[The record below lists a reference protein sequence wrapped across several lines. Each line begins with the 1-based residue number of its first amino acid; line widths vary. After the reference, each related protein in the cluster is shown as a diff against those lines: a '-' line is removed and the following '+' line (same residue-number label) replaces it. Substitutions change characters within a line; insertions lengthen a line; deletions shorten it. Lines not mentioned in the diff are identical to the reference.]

1 MKKSSLIKVIIFISV
16 LILPTL
22 LWGVKLVF
30 TDKAEINESYAR
42 MEATEN
48 RSLSKWPDNAAD
60 KDYTSK
66 LESYFNDR
74 VPFREKIIDFGHKF
88 NGSMEQ
94 AYTGGIQPVI
104 IRLFYGNRGSDSEL
118 AQTDGY
124 DTEEVAVADAD
135 EQVTDEADTVN
146 KDEHDYVEKE
156 RVEATC
162 EEEGYILYECTDC
175 GDTYKESIPALGH
188 KEELIEQA
196 EASYTE
202 YGHSLYKCSVC
213 GKRIWKDYEPK
224 LTDTSYFPLKVENNY
239 TVMGRQGW
247 LFYRGDASLKYYT
260 GENVLDEAQM
270 KERLD
275 ALISLKKVCD
285 DKDIKLVYMIIPN
298 KEIVYPEYMPTMD
311 IVSERKKNEIFAEYV
326 KKNSDVNLIYPLEEL
341 KEAKKY
347 YNTYYAY
354 DTHWNEY
361 GAFVGTM
368 ALYDAL
374 GMETIEA
381 SQADAERSQ
390 LVAYG
395 LVLTGALTP
404 EDYSGSEDY
413 IVNYKPDLELVY
425 EEGEKNYLFSYTNV
439 YKSEALAEND
449 ERIVFIGDSFREWM
463 IPYLS
468 KDFTHTCLVQRDN
481 IPDIADEIKQADILV
496 VSAVERF
503 DEDIY
508 ARIPQIIR
516 ILNE

>member
-1 MKKSSLIKVIIFISV
+1 M
-16 LILPTL
+16 
-22 LWGVKLVF
+22 F
-30 TDKAEINESYAR
+30 TDKAEILDSYAR

-48 RSLSKWPDNAAD
+48 RSLSKWPDNVTD

-66 LESYFNDR
+66 LESYYNDR
-74 VPFREKIIDFGHKF
+74 APFREKMIGLGHKLS
-88 NGSMEQ
+88 GSMEQ
-94 AYTGGIQPVI
+94 AYTDTIQPAI
-104 IRLFYGNRGSDSEL
+104 IHIFYGNRGSDSEL

-124 DTEEVAVADAD
+124 DTEEVTVADAEGQAFD
-135 EQVTDEADTVN
+135 DAGEQDFPDAEEQAFDDADAV
-146 KDEHDYVEKE
+146 KKVEHDYVEKE

-175 GDTYKESIPALGH
+175 KDTYKEPIPALGH
-188 KEELIEQA
+188 KEELIEQV

-202 YGHSLYKCSVC
+202 YGHSLYRCSVC

-247 LFYRGDASLKYYT
+247 LFYRGDSSLKYYT
-260 GENVLDEAQM
+260 GENVLDESQM

-285 DKDIKLVYMIIPN
+285 DKGIKLVYMIIPN

-311 IVSERKKNEIFAEYV
+311 IVSEKKKNEIFLEYV
-326 KKNSDVNLIYPLEEL
+326 RENSDVNLIYPLEEL
-341 KEAKKY
+341 REAKKY

-368 ALYDAL
+368 ALYKAL

-395 LVLTGALTP
+395 LVLTGGLAP

-413 IVNYKPDLELVY
+413 IVNYKPELELVY

-468 KDFTHTCLVQRDN
+468 KDFTHACLAHRDN
-481 IPDIADEIKQADILV
+481 IPDIADEIKLADILV

-508 ARIPQIIR
+508 AKIPKIIS

>member
-1 MKKSSLIKVIIFISV
+1 
-16 LILPTL
+16 
-22 LWGVKLVF
+22 
-30 TDKAEINESYAR
+30 
-42 MEATEN
+42 
-48 RSLSKWPDNAAD
+48 
-60 KDYTSK
+60 
-66 LESYFNDR
+66 
-74 VPFREKIIDFGHKF
+74 
-88 NGSMEQ
+88 
-94 AYTGGIQPVI
+94 
-104 IRLFYGNRGSDSEL
+104 
-118 AQTDGY
+118 
-124 DTEEVAVADAD
+124 
-135 EQVTDEADTVN
+135 
-146 KDEHDYVEKE
+146 
-156 RVEATC
+156 
-162 EEEGYILYECTDC
+162 
-175 GDTYKESIPALGH
+175 
-188 KEELIEQA
+188 
-196 EASYTE
+196 
-202 YGHSLYKCSVC
+202 
-213 GKRIWKDYEPK
+213 
-224 LTDTSYFPLKVENNY
+224 
-239 TVMGRQGW
+239 
-247 LFYRGDASLKYYT
+247 
-260 GENVLDEAQM
+260 
-270 KERLD
+270 
-275 ALISLKKVCD
+275 
-285 DKDIKLVYMIIPN
+285 
-298 KEIVYPEYMPTMD
+298 MPTMD

-449 ERIVFIGDSFREWM
+449 ERILFIGDSFREWM